1 VICRSFIKRN
11 EKHSKPKMKTTR
23 TLLFGSAVVAAFAL
37 NANVRAD
44 DLAAAAAKAS
54 AVVNRPIAASPHALE
69 EFPWVQRGG
78 SPPTEVRRP
87 AQNPQTYPD
96 NLAGQAAKAS
106 ALVNRPIGA
115 IPHALEEFPWLLRGA
130 PPPPE
135 VNYPVQAPET
145 YPANL
150 AAAAAKASALVNRH
164 IDASPHGLEEFPWL
178 LRGYSPQTA
187 AKQPAQAGR
196 LSSTNTPALRLK
208 Q

>member
-1 VICRSFIKRN
+1 
-11 EKHSKPKMKTTR
+11 MKTTR

-37 NANVRAD
+37 NTNVRAD

-78 SPPTEVRRP
+78 SPPTEVRHL
-87 AQNPQTYPD
+87 AETNGTYPD
-96 NLAGQAAKAS
+96 NFAGQAAKGS
-106 ALVNRPIGA
+106 AVVNRPIAGS
-115 IPHALEEFPWLLRGA
+115 PHALEEFPWLLRGA
-130 PPPPE
+130 SPPTK
-135 VNYPVQAPET
+135 VNHPVQAPET

-150 AAAAAKASALVNRH
+150 AASAAKASALVNRS
-164 IDASPHGLEEFPWL
+164 IVASPHGLEEFPWL

-196 LSSTNTPALRLK
+196 LSTPNTPALRLK
-208 Q
+208 QQDMP